1 MSHVL
6 RIDDDFQ
13 MKGQDSC
20 TVGCVCQ
27 DAPNVVQVAAT
38 SRAPLLVHEFQAS
51 QRPRP
56 RPRAFSPSSDAFSA
70 RARARSS
77 SFQRPILEPP
87 SVSSFDVF
95 RCRPCK
101 RLLEPCNLLFERDD
115 ILAGQV
121 HLTRIRL
128 DLLAKVLVLICK
140 LGNELEALLVL
151 ALQLVAILPII

>member
-1 MSHVL
+1 
-6 RIDDDFQ
+6 
-13 MKGQDSC
+13 MKGQDFR

-38 SRAPLLVHEFQAS
+38 SRAPLLVHGFQAS

-56 RPRAFSPSSDAFSA
+56 RPRAFSPSSDAFS
-70 RARARSS
+70 ARARSS

-128 DLLAKVLVLICK
+128 DLLAKVLGLICK

-151 ALQLVAILPII
+151 ALQLVAKLPII